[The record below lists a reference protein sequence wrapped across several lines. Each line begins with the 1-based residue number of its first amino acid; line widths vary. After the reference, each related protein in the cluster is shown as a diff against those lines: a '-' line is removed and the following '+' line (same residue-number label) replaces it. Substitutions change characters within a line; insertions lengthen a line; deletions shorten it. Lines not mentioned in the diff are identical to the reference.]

1 MRCAILAAAALLQGC
16 IYLPRTTVAYDE
28 ACRVESKQMVLEPN
42 QVLGLGHCVQE
53 QCVVLLAG
61 AGVVTAVSA
70 VVSGSIVVTG
80 NIVYWLEKQ
89 GRCDRSSPREK
100 NA

>member
-1 MRCAILAAAALLQGC
+1 MRCAIVLAAALLQGC
-16 IYLPRTTVAYDE
+16 LYLPRATSAYDE
-28 ACRVESKQMVLEPN
+28 VCKVESKQMVLEAS
-42 QVLGLGHCVQE
+42 QVASLGHCVQE
-53 QCVVLLAG
+53 RCVVLLAA

-70 VVSGSIVVTG
+70 VVSGSIMVTG

-89 GRCDRSSPREK
+89 GRCDRSSAREK